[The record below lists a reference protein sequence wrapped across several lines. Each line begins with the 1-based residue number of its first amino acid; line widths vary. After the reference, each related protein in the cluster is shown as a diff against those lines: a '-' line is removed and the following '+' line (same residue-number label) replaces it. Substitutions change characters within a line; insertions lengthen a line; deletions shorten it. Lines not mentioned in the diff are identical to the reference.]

1 MLGYP
6 PEGDGLT
13 ATADRGPWKDRTTA
27 PRTTASS
34 IWPRNASAATPNR
47 GDRKRVEKAHRAAMD
62 GKGLNRNV
70 LIGSLVPI
78 VLILLILFQD
88 YLMALFR

>member
-1 MLGYP
+1 MEKP
-6 PEGDGLT
+6 NKRPEDDGVVHM
-13 ATADRGPWKDRTTA
+13 AQE
-27 PRTTASS
+27 
-34 IWPRNASAATPNR
+34 
-47 GDRKRVEKAHRAAMD
+47 RKRRDAEQKRREKEQQRLEKTHRTAME
-62 GKGLNRNV
+62 GKGLNKNV

>member
-1 MLGYP
+1 MEKP
-6 PEGDGLT
+6 NNRPEDDGVVHL
-13 ATADRGPWKDRTTA
+13 AQERKRRDAEQKRREKDQ
-27 PRTTASS
+27 
-34 IWPRNASAATPNR
+34 
-47 GDRKRVEKAHRAAMD
+47 KRVETAHRAAME